1 MGTCWPHSAGLEEP
15 GVPGACAWRCAG
27 ALRSHALLIPPG
39 TCPSSRRLRANTN
52 QLILR
57 RSGKWVRLVRLP
69 LTRGEAAEPGG
80 RAGARVPCVPS
91 PRGVVSGE
99 TEAGRLQSPLPLGS
113 ANPAGGRWGT
123 RSGRGTMEGW
133 VGFPAGRRGAP
144 QCRASVSPL
153 RTVGAVGCCRDL
165 GFCFPGRL
173 RGVEA
178 TSPFEVQPNFQE

>member
-1 MGTCWPHSAGLEEP
+1 M
-15 GVPGACAWRCAG
+15 PGACAWRCAG

-113 ANPAGGRWGT
+113 ANPAWR
-123 RSGRGTMEGW
+123 
-133 VGFPAGRRGAP
+133 
-144 QCRASVSPL
+144 
-153 RTVGAVGCCRDL
+153 AVGDSIRPWHDGGMGWFPSGAQGRPSVPCLSFPTAHSGGCGVL
-165 GFCFPGRL
+165 SGF
-173 RGVEA
+173 GVLLPWAAAGSGGNE
-178 TSPFEVQPNFQE
+178 PL

>member
-15 GVPGACAWRCAG
+15 AVPGACAWRCAG

-91 PRGVVSGE
+91 PCGVVSGE
-99 TEAGRLQSPLPLGS
+99 TEARCCFWVLCGSQPRDALVPCITPGLESTQLHPRAGGS
-113 ANPAGGRWGT
+113 AGAHKAPPCPTVPVLSRWPHWCCVFCP
-123 RSGRGTMEGW
+123 GW
-133 VGFPAGRRGAP
+133 
-144 QCRASVSPL
+144 
-153 RTVGAVGCCRDL
+153 GCT
-165 GFCFPGRL
+165 FW
-173 RGVEA
+173 VA
-178 TSPFEVQPNFQE
+178 